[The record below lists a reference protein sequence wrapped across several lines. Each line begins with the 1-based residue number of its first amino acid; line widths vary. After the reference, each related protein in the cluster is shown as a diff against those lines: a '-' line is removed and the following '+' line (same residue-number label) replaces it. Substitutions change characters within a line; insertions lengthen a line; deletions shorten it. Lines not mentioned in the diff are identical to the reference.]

1 MAAAAPSPPV
11 VRAPTAA
18 MVAIAVAAFT
28 SIVTV
33 LLVLFWSWDELP
45 PVAAHLSFYPAP
57 LQPIRSV
64 DLCSLLADGIVLHG
78 VGSMIFGESLA

>member
-1 MAAAAPSPPV
+1 MAAAAPSLPV

-45 PVAAHLSFYPAP
+45 PVAAHLSYPAP

>member
-1 MAAAAPSPPV
+1 MAAAAPSLPV

-45 PVAAHLSFYPAP
+45 PVAAHLSFAP